1 MLADPLAVFGI
12 FMLGAAAGA
21 LITYAKQK
29 HIVGECREAL
39 ELASEPGKAT
49 AESPFGMKA
58 LVVGRD
64 PEMISIFSHLFREN
78 SIETQKCFLES
89 VAIDQLSSEKF
100 EAVVLD
106 FDHVGRCADILKSLP
121 RPNKHVVVVAI
132 ASDSR
137 AKEIASALGAA
148 FIIER
153 PLVPSQIRDLLRS
166 VYGRMLHDRQAYF
179 RLAVELTVSIRRGSG
194 DLLECTTINLSQSG
208 MAVRTP
214 HPLEVGERLSIAF
227 AVPNT
232 DLFVSAEG
240 AVIWDNRDGKAGIHC
255 QYTNSS
261 VQARFFE
268 WLHDQFFT
276 RFERMQTELSLA
288 HSIQATLVPT
298 LSFQT
303 PRFEVYGKSIASTE
317 MGGDLIDVVESDGS
331 LLAYVADISGHGLPA
346 GQLMGILKA
355 ALRVSL
361 QFHQRPVALL
371 EGADRVLPALKTP
384 DMYAT
389 LALLHFDGSTQAE
402 YALAGHVPIL
412 HYRHRSHDTV
422 QLAMEQF
429 PLGLILGGRYAS
441 QRVSYSPGDVFLM
454 LTDGITEVAS
464 ERDEEFGLARL
475 EQLLSQE
482 AAQPLSRI
490 WELVMDGVK
499 QHGMQQDDQSLL
511 LLRVREPTSGN
522 NNGNSCQEKLFA

>member
-1 MLADPLAVFGI
+1 MAKPGLTASIRIHLYKRVFSSGS
-12 FMLGAAAGA
+12 
-21 LITYAKQK
+21 T
-29 HIVGECREAL
+29 
-39 ELASEPGKAT
+39 
-49 AESPFGMKA
+49 
-58 LVVGRD
+58 
-64 PEMISIFSHLFREN
+64 IS
-78 SIETQKCFLES
+78 
-89 VAIDQLSSEKF
+89 SSR
-100 EAVVLD
+100 
-106 FDHVGRCADILKSLP
+106 GSRGC
-121 RPNKHVVVVAI
+121 RPN
-132 ASDSR
+132 
-137 AKEIASALGAA
+137 
-148 FIIER
+148 
-153 PLVPSQIRDLLRS
+153 
-166 VYGRMLHDRQAYF
+166 
-179 RLAVELTVSIRRGSG
+179 SG
-194 DLLECTTINLSQSG
+194 
-208 MAVRTP
+208 
-214 HPLEVGERLSIAF
+214 
-227 AVPNT
+227 
-232 DLFVSAEG
+232 
-240 AVIWDNRDGKAGIHC
+240 
-255 QYTNSS
+255 
-261 VQARFFE
+261 
-268 WLHDQFFT
+268 
-276 RFERMQTELSLA
+276 
-288 HSIQATLVPT
+288 IQATLVPT

-331 LLAYVADISGHGLPA
+331 LLAYVADLSGHGLPA
-346 GQLMGILKA
+346 GQLMGMLKA

-384 DMYAT
+384 DLYAT

-511 LLRVREPTSGN
+511 LLRVRETTYGN
-522 NNGNSCQEKLFA
+522 NNGKS